1 MVKNLSSTLNLAFLL
16 IQSATG
22 CSVPHRPAVPSHR
35 HRTAGLHASQH
46 AHTALLHRS
55 GSAHRRPGQS
65 YVYLGDRTQQM
76 SAAVEP
82 YPILCDAT
90 DEAQPVCLP
99 IPDPFRICTKIDR
112 QSLLRQPPVTTSLD
126 QSLHVS
132 APNVPTTR
140 SL

>member
-22 CSVPHRPAVPSHR
+22 CSVPHRTAVPSHR

-55 GSAHRRPGQS
+55 GFVHRRPDQS
-65 YVYLGDRTQQM
+65 YMYPGDRTQQM
-76 SAAVEP
+76 SAAVKP

-90 DEAQPVCLP
+90 DGVQPVCLP
-99 IPDPFRICTKIDR
+99 NPGPFRICTKTDR
-112 QSLLRQPPVTTSLD
+112 QSRLRQPPETTSWD
-126 QSLHVS
+126 
-132 APNVPTTR
+132 
-140 SL
+140 